1 MSRSGLSRRK
11 AATKKR
17 KKQMW
22 RQKREDTE
30 KLLDPAWQAKY
41 LKHLERYQHQAKEEA
56 RVRKKMHNYIC
67 KFHDPRFPPATKGE

>member
-1 MSRSGLSRRK
+1 
-11 AATKKR
+11 
-17 KKQMW
+17 MW

-41 LKHLERYQHQAKEEA
+41 VKHLERYQHQAKEEA
-56 RVRKKMHNYIC
+56 RVRKKLQNYIC